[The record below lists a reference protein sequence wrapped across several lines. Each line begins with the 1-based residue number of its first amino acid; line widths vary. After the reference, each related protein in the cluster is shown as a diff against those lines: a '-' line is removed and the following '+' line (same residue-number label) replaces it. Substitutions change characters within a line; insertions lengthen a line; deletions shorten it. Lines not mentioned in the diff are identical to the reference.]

1 VIASFNAVRVIA
13 AAMMMGRRF
22 TALVPGS
29 AAV

>member
-1 VIASFNAVRVIA
+1 VIDTFNAVRVIA
-13 AAMMMGRRF
+13 AAMMIGRPF